1 MSTNTR
7 AVEAFWQRLERLRV
21 EDMLGLAARPFDEA
35 THAATVERVTDQA
48 RRTGL
53 TKTIAAATADV
64 DAYVLALFNRSTVQP
79 GWLEANWGRPGTIE
93 DRANLAASLG
103 EVVTALLLADRI
115 SEADRDELL
124 GPWESLVEPTSR

>member
-1 MSTNTR
+1 VTVDAR
-7 AVEAFWQRLERLRV
+7 AVEAFWRRLERLRV

-35 THAATVERVTDQA
+35 THVAAVERATEEA
-48 RRTGL
+48 RRAGL
-53 TKTIAAATADV
+53 TKTVNAATADV

-93 DRANLAASLG
+93 DRVNLATSLG
-103 EVVTALLLADRI
+103 EVVTALLLGERI

-124 GPWESLVEPTSR
+124 GPWESLVDTA

>member
-1 MSTNTR
+1 MSADAR

-21 EDMLGLAARPFDEA
+21 EDMLALAARPLDEA
-35 THAATVERVTDQA
+35 AHAATVERATDDA
-48 RRTGL
+48 RRAGL

-79 GWLEANWGRPGTIE
+79 GWLEANWGRPGTVE

-103 EVVTALLLADRI
+103 EVVTALLLGERI
-115 SEADRDELL
+115 SDSDRAELL

>member
-1 MSTNTR
+1 MSTDTR
-7 AVEAFWQRLERLRV
+7 AVDAFWQRLERLRV
-21 EDMLGLAARPFDEA
+21 EDMLGLAARPFDEP
-35 THAATVERVTDQA
+35 THAAALDRATEEA
-48 RRTGL
+48 RRAGL
-53 TKTIAAATADV
+53 ATTIAAATADV

-115 SEADRDELL
+115 SEADRGELL
-124 GPWESLVEPTSR
+124 GPWDSLVEPV